1 MVVIDGTGP
10 EVKQHF
16 EFPCYKVQELSQRC
30 KFFSWT
36 LMLLS
41 DIFLYATDILIL
53 SVFTDSE
60 DLECL
65 NIDWRDANYHLLS
78 EDSIALYIFCENG
91 KLSLG
96 TCCAHGEQAQTTPL
110 LDISHQGP

>member
-1 MVVIDGTGP
+1 MNTSSLSPHSCAECKVVVIDGTGP

-36 LMLLS
+36 LKLLS
-41 DIFLYATDILIL
+41 DIPLYTTDTLIL
-53 SVFTDSE
+53 SMLTDSE

-65 NIDWRDANYHLLS
+65 NIDWRDANNQRLS
-78 EDSIALYIFCENG
+78 EDDIALYIFSEKG
-91 KLSLG
+91 KLSVG
-96 TCCAHGEQAQTTPL
+96 TCYAHG
-110 LDISHQGP
+110 